1 MACKRECNDVF
12 KNVQNFQTNV
22 MKINQ
27 EFEKI
32 STTTLTN
39 IEKRLYYLTQF
50 IRQQEETLKVR
61 EEEFVQSFEKISRK
75 IMNTYELFINR
86 GPRIQ
91 LEWLRFIHRLD
102 DSLERSLKQS
112 VKNTLID
119 LGKHII
125 GDK

>member
-1 MACKRECNDVF
+1 
-12 KNVQNFQTNV
+12 